1 MRHCRASHRVPAL
14 IKADSPSKAE
24 LLCYSDAR
32 AQGLVV
38 VVVVVLVL
46 GNLNMVL
53 LSYITCMRPSEGI
66 IIE

>member
-38 VVVVVLVL
+38 VVVLVL